1 MREKRIVLV
10 AHDSKK
16 KSMVEWV
23 AYNKEILKDFEIWAT
38 ESTGKILMEEI
49 NLPVNFLLS
58 GPLGGDAQVGAMTA
72 EGRVDIIIFFWD
84 PLTPQ
89 PHDVDVKALLRLAV
103 LYDIP
108 IACNRSTADF
118 LISSSL
124 LRDWKRYI
132 DERKR
137 SKIPKVA

>member
-1 MREKRIVLV
+1 MKEKRIVLV

-38 ESTGKILMEEI
+38 ESTGKMVMKEI
-49 NLPVNFLLS
+49 SLPVNLLLS

-72 EGRVDIIIFFWD
+72 EGRVDVIIFFWD

-89 PHDVDVKALLRLAV
+89 PHDVDVKTLLRLAV
-103 LYDIP
+103 LYDVP

-124 LRDWKRYI
+124 FRDWKRYI

-137 SKIPKVA
+137 